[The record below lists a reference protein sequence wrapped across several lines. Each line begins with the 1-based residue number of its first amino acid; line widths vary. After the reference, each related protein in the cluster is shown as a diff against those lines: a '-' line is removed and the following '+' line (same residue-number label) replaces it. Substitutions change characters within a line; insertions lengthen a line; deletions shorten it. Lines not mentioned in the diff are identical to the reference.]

1 MKAAAVILLLA
12 FACAAPPAATAQ
24 RRAHAAKV
32 QARGRNIL
40 LTERGA
46 RTLIRVAEYVD
57 AARVTDASVVFES
70 RDGVYVYLLLDV
82 CGPSKE
88 RPDDRQCGAG
98 VECNLLWLKL
108 DSRRR
113 VIDAD
118 SARYESCWAPITTE
132 EGYRVTGGTLR
143 LVVQDLRE
151 QLEHT
156 ITYDADRPARG
167 LQRQQSPLKSGDR

>member
-1 MKAAAVILLLA
+1 MKAAAFLLIAL
-12 FACAAPPAATAQ
+12 ACAAPPAATAQ
-24 RRAHAAKV
+24 RRAQSMRV
-32 QARGRNIL
+32 QARGRSIL

-46 RTLIRVAEYVD
+46 RTLIRVSEYVD
-57 AARVTDASVVFES
+57 AARVTDASVIFES
-70 RDGVYVYLLLDV
+70 RDGIYIYLLLDV
-82 CGPSKE
+82 CGPSKD

-113 VIDAD
+113 VTDAD

-151 QLEHT
+151 
-156 ITYDADRPARG
+156 
-167 LQRQQSPLKSGDR
+167 